1 MSGAAV
7 IAYDAHQPVGVIPGQ
22 IDRPRRHSSST
33 QDSDGYACFA
43 AASMGSP
50 SSRERLMDSC
60 SSRSSSPRLATGRP
74 HPAPPA
80 GRREAGTGDGA
91 RGRSGSSNSDRLL
104 RDGPVLFHSGGRVT
118 SSPTNSL
125 SERNLGMP
133 TLARIFPDSSSR
145 KTYRFSCRI
154 SVRGSWLSLVVTRHS
169 VCRQC

>member
-1 MSGAAV
+1 MRLLGSGVYGLSLLQGA
-7 IAYDAHQPVGVIPGQ
+7 
-22 IDRPRRHSSST
+22 
-33 QDSDGYACFA
+33 SDGLLQLAVLVS
-43 AASMGSP
+43 AASD
-50 SSRERLMDSC
+50 RT
-60 SSRSSSPRLATGRP
+60 PRVDLIQHHQLGG
-74 HPAPPA
+74 
-80 GRREAGTGDGA
+80 GRRGAG
-91 RGRSGSSNSDRLL
+91 GRSGSSNSDRLL
-104 RDGPVLFHSGGRVT
+104 GDGPVLFHSGGRVT